1 MIPRAIACVLAVV
14 CGQSAVAQSVVPCD
28 WQASAQALAEPWEE
42 NAKTFSNGKVRL
54 AILDTI
60 EPAIGF
66 AWLLVLSPPYSEL
79 GDRQCRVVGASEDI
93 GFAGLFFD
101 TLQSSYNPLT
111 GLRFQIDAR
120 FYDAA
125 TDGLAR
131 RPLVVTLNQSTGA
144 MTATYEKVTE

>member
-1 MIPRAIACVLAVV
+1 MIRAAALVLALA
-14 CGQSAVAQSVVPCD
+14 GPAAAQNVVPCD

-42 NAKTFSNGKVRL
+42 NSKTFANGKVRV
-54 AILDTI
+54 AFLDTF

-66 AWLLVLSPPYSEL
+66 AWFLVLSPPFEDT

-101 TLQSSYNPLT
+101 TLTSSYHPLT
-111 GLRFQIDAR
+111 GLTLQVDVR

-125 TDGLAR
+125 TDGLVR
-131 RPLVVTLNQSTGA
+131 RPLVVTLNQSTGE
-144 MTATYEKVTE
+144 MTASYAKDGE